1 MKTLLTRHFTLE
13 EMTTTTDKELKEKNL
28 ADGRKFLY
36 ELSKTA
42 NLLEAVRA
50 LLKCP
55 LVITSGFRCKELN
68 ERIGGSATSQHC
80 KGEAADF
87 IPTRMPAREACILIA
102 QSPIQYGQ
110 LILELRGQG
119 RIIHI
124 SRGDKRENL
133 YSPKAGVY
141 ETVPLF

>member
-1 MKTLLTRHFTLE
+1 MKLTEHFTLE
-13 EMTTTTDKELKEKNL
+13 EMTTTSETDLKENNF
-28 ADGRKFLY
+28 AEGRQFLH
-36 ELSKTA
+36 ELSQTA
-42 NLLEAVRA
+42 NLLEQVRA

-55 LVITSGFRCKELN
+55 LIITSGFRGKELN
-68 ERIGGSATSQHC
+68 RRKGGSPTSQHC

-87 IPTRMPAREACILIA
+87 IPKTICSKEACILIA
-102 QSPIQYGQ
+102 QSPIKYGQ

-124 SRGDKRENL
+124 SRGDKREYL

-141 ETVPLF
+141 EAGTLS